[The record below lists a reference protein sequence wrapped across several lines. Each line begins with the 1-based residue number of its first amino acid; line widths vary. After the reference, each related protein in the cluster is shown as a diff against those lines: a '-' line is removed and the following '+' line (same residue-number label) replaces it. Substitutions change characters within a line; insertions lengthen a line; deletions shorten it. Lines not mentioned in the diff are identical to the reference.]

1 MKLSIRHDTTYSYA
15 SDVSNSIQF
24 LRLTPRS
31 SERQRI
37 VEWQLDLPCKVKS
50 QIDPYGNI
58 LHVLTLDKPH
68 GHLALTASARSK
80 STRPAN
86 RRQPASHPCRSCV
99 AAT

>member
-1 MKLSIRHDTTYSYA
+1 MKLAIRHDTTYSYA
-15 SDVSNSIQF
+15 SDVSNSIQL

-58 LHVLTLDKPH
+58 LHVLTLDKP
-68 GHLALTASARSK
+68 GQAVSRRGRRRCRTR
-80 STRPAN
+80 RPAGDGPRGTSPCD
-86 RRQPASHPCRSCV
+86 RRRCS
-99 AAT
+99 

>member
-15 SDVSNSIQF
+15 SDVCNSIQF

-37 VEWQLDLPCKVKS
+37 NQWQLDLPCKVKG

-58 LHVLTLDKPH
+58 CLLYTSPSPRD
-68 GHLALTASARSK
+68 
-80 STRPAN
+80 
-86 RRQPASHPCRSCV
+86 
-99 AAT
+99 

>member
-37 VEWQLDLPCKVKS
+37 VE
-50 QIDPYGNI
+50 GNW
-58 LHVLTLDKPH
+58 TC
-68 GHLALTASARSK
+68 LAR
-80 STRPAN
+80 
-86 RRQPASHPCRSCV
+86 
-99 AAT
+99 